1 MPMYPAMHPA
11 KIAREMGADFVFD
24 NSRAKN
30 APMILLAS
38 GSTNSTYDNTDSEI
52 NDATAQMAYDT
63 LNPKNA
69 NGVANSAAALI
80 VIRIGFSN
88 MDCTSHIVI
97 IYYDIRHVYI

>member
-69 NGVANSAAALI
+69 GAQNDCFVFSYSSIGIAAVGRSSLW
-80 VIRIGFSN
+80 
-88 MDCTSHIVI
+88 
-97 IYYDIRHVYI
+97 